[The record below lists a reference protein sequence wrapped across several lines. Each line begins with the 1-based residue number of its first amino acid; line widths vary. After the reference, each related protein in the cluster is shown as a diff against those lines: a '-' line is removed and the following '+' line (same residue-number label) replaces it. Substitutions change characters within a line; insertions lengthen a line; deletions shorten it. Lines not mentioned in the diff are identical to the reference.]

1 MVIVEKDGLRLCT
14 KTFITPVVDS
24 IQVNTEEDISKG
36 LNIER
41 QNEDSDS
48 WYVILSI
55 EYDNKEVRGII
66 IDNSMFEDL
75 SAEEYRI
82 LGKLYSAG
90 IKLMEVIYE

>member
-14 KTFITPVVDS
+14 KTFIKPVADS
-24 IQVNTEEDISKG
+24 IQVSTENDIGKG

-55 EYDNKEVRGII
+55 EYDGSDVRGII
-66 IDNSMFEDL
+66 VDNYMFEDL
-75 SAEEYRI
+75 SGEDYRI
-82 LGKLYSAG
+82 LCKLYGIG
-90 IKLMEVIYE
+90 IKLMEVVNE